1 MQKVEGSSPF
11 SRFTKAPQIARFLA
25 GIARAWSRRLS
36 DWARADSYT
45 VKAPAQAN
53 AYRLSSSSF
62 RRSRVLSNSPQRF
75 MAASAP
81 SPEQPRDTCC
91 CFYWSSAPSRSQS
104 AGRPSEGRGP
114 LVRGRGSASAES
126 LQPSHAA

>member
-53 AYRLSSSSF
+53 AYRPSSSSIG
-62 RRSRVLSNSPQRF
+62 SE
-75 MAASAP
+75 AA
-81 SPEQPRDTCC
+81 
-91 CFYWSSAPSRSQS
+91 
-104 AGRPSEGRGP
+104 GP
-114 LVRGRGSASAES
+114 ILEPIGSCGDNEFPVDVCRLELERHPARARRGRR
-126 LQPSHAA
+126 